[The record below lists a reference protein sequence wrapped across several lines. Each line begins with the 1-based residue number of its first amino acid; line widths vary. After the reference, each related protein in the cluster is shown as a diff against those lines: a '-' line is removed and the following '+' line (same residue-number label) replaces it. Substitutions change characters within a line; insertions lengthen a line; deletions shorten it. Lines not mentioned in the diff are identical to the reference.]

1 MSLWSWI
8 VNRMRSFFE
17 SRPDPA
23 YQLGLSLEYRE
34 RTFYVV
40 FASADK
46 YVWSLFL
53 KEGFTHCYV
62 IEKLEH
68 IWIMCDPTRVGLNIV
83 LPYCASEHPLIENM
97 MVLSPDIRVLEIVT
111 KGQVNSFLLRPKLM
125 TCVSVVQYVTAI
137 SLYFCI
143 TPYSLFKKLLRCRH
157 ENLVSVREIERY
169 EFRCE
174 QSKQR
179 RPNSSSS

>member
-1 MSLWSWI
+1 MRKILSWSWSMVKQI
-8 VNRMRSFFE
+8 PSYLQ
-17 SRPDPA
+17 SKQDPA

-40 FASADK
+40 FSPADK
-46 YVWSLFL
+46 YIWSLFL
-53 KEGFTHCYV
+53 KYGFTHCYV

-137 SLYFCI
+137 SLSFCI
-143 TPYSLFKKLLRCRH
+143 TPYSLFKKLLRCKH
-157 ENLVSVREIERY
+157 KNLISVREIER
-169 EFRCE
+169 
-174 QSKQR
+174 
-179 RPNSSSS
+179 